1 MLAGAYR
8 QPSRRDCMR
17 TKLDVDIGPGRAARS
32 IQALLTGLTEHELK
46 QVAIA
51 VIREN
56 RNRLQNAHELF
67 EELDRLVAAGSTDE
81 HLAQLRHD
89 YRIAML
95 NLHAQHQVVS
105 LVVEHLGFV
114 PEVDGQRPV
123 LN

>member
-1 MLAGAYR
+1 
-8 QPSRRDCMR
+8 MR

-95 NLHAQHQVVS
+95 NNDNLT
-105 LVVEHLGFV
+105 
-114 PEVDGQRPV
+114 
-123 LN
+123 